1 MHSAAK
7 SPPAG
12 DWPVQNL
19 VCVVGAPRCGTTTL
33 ARWLRDHPSVQLSSV
48 KEPHYFSQFDLNGLE
63 EDELRETVRH
73 EFLGRYFTEIDPNV
87 DMLADGSVSY
97 LYTPE
102 RLLPLLRLWPDAKF
116 IIGVRDPIELLP
128 SLHQRLSYQGDET
141 ARDLETAWRLIEDR
155 RAGRKIPR
163 SCVESRQL
171 IYDEVASLGKHVGH
185 FFDVVGR
192 DRCHVVVFDDL
203 SSDPAK
209 AYEGMLD
216 FLGLPFAPLNRT
228 RAYRARH
235 GYRFGWLQRLLKRP
249 AGRPDGASGREIP
262 QARCLRPAQGAVAPF
277 PESHG
282 GQESA
287 SEVEPGAGAEG
298 PFASGLRRGNPR
310 DAPGRCC
317 KAGPADRP
325 RSQPLAR
332 QERRESLDG
341 QGRLTEPPP

>member
-7 SPPAG
+7 SSAAG
-12 DWPVQNL
+12 DWPAQSL

-48 KEPHYFSQFDLNGLE
+48 KEPHYFSQFDLNDLD
-63 EDELRETVRH
+63 EDELRKTVRH
-73 EFLGRYFTEIDPNV
+73 EFLDRYFTEIDPAAE
-87 DMLADGSVSY
+87 MLADGSVSY

-116 IIGVRDPIELLP
+116 VIGVRDPIELLP

-203 SSDPAK
+203 KADPAK

-216 FLGLPFAPLNRT
+216 FLGLPHAPLNRT

-249 AGRPDGASGREIP
+249 PVARTVLAGEKFRKRVASAPHKEPSFLSRKIMATRKALLKWNRAP
-262 QARCLRPAQGAVAPF
+262 APKVHLRPAFVEEIRETLQDDVAKLGRLIGRDLG
-277 PESHG
+277 HWLG
-282 GQESA
+282 RKD
-287 SEVEPGAGAEG
+287 AGA
-298 PFASGLRRGNPR
+298 SM
-310 DAPGRCC
+310 
-317 KAGPADRP
+317 DR
-325 RSQPLAR
+325 AA
-332 QERRESLDG
+332 
-341 QGRLTEPPP
+341 